1 MLWSHFWEGS
11 TATNLSEK
19 YICLALIYDFYY
31 VEFIF
36 QEHSQC
42 YYHQY
47 HQLCLGREGG
57 RLFALAI
64 GGSTNKSLKGVHLRN
79 NNIDEDGMVDII
91 TALSIYP
98 HLEHLD
104 LIGNHLGKNGCVA
117 LATLL
122 RCSATKLQHLYYLAN
137 TEINDEGIEALVPE
151 LTTCNRLEVL
161 DLWNNRS
168 ITTQGWQS
176 LATILEAPYSILE
189 VLDTSRST
197 VDDEAVTSFANAL
210 SNNHTLHIFELGN
223 SHYSCWMAGLL

>member
-1 MLWSHFWEGS
+1 M
-11 TATNLSEK
+11 
-19 YICLALIYDFYY
+19 
-31 VEFIF
+31 
-36 QEHSQC
+36 
-42 YYHQY
+42 
-47 HQLCLGREGG
+47 
-57 RLFALAI
+57 FALAI

-91 TALSIYP
+91 TALSMHP
-98 HLEHLD
+98 CLQKLD
-104 LIGNHLGKNGCVA
+104 LTRNCLRKNGCVA

-122 RCSATKLQHLYYLAN
+122 RCSATKLQHLYLAN

-189 VLDTSRST
+189 VLDMSRST